1 MAHRPCLL
9 GWFFSFVASPLTTML
24 PELILENQDRRRA
37 RPIRSRGPERGL
49 VVGLVSGERGVDQ
62 CERTC
67 RVGLISNS
75 ESRKFRPHNLYICTY
90 FDIYLIVWKKKLGI
104 PRNTHAS
111 TWLRPWIITKNLRI
125 IAGFAILCQACHLP
139 ATHPHSSRET
149 SNLQQS
155 FRSSDRDQAIQKY
168 QCTKA
173 RSFIRTLTAG
183 TDSIIQLDAN

>member
-9 GWFFSFVASPLTTML
+9 GWFFSFVASPLTTTL
-24 PELILENQDRRRA
+24 PELILEKQDWRRA

-104 PRNTHAS
+104 PRNTQEFS
-111 TWLRPWIITKNLRI
+111 CLRQCLVLSFLKQSPLEYL
-125 IAGFAILCQACHLP
+125 FLCFVNISAQI
-139 ATHPHSSRET
+139 R
-149 SNLQQS
+149 SNLVR
-155 FRSSDRDQAIQKY
+155 FRSKFKLFDWS
-168 QCTKA
+168 T
-173 RSFIRTLTAG
+173 
-183 TDSIIQLDAN
+183 QLKFGPNFPNFSKFAEFGGVRIFLAF